1 MFQGME
7 GFMKLGHFD
16 KNFLKNSRKKAL
28 LGKSLDFLF
37 PDTLITIF

>member
-16 KNFLKNSRKKAL
+16 KSFLKNSRKKAF
-28 LGKSLDFLF
+28 LGNSLEFFFL
-37 PDTLITIF
+37 DTLITIF